1 MISSSTTETAR
12 IPTYYILAKFTSS
25 SIIPKQDAVHFAKQM
40 LTELGTDIHIQ
51 MMEIGELI
59 D

>member
-1 MISSSTTETAR
+1 MISSKATETTR
-12 IPTYYILAKFTSS
+12 IPTYYILAKFTSPL
-25 SIIPKQDAVHFAKQM
+25 IIPKQDVEHFAKQM
-40 LTELGTDIHIQ
+40 LTKLGTDIHIQ